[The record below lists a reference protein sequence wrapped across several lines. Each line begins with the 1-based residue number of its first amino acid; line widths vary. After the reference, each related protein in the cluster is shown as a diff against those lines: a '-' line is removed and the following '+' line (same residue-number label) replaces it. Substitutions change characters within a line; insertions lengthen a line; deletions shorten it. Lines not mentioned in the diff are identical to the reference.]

1 MTDASTVA
9 ERVSDLLGVPCGGV
23 RRVSGGDISEA
34 WLVETDQGQVFAKT
48 MPGTPTGSFT
58 IEAAGLDWLREPGAV
73 AVPKVLGVDEA
84 ILILDHVPEGRPS
97 RATAEQLGVGLAAL
111 HTAGA
116 DGFGSVPPGGGTA
129 GFIARLG
136 VTDMACATWPEFFVT
151 HRLEPLSLE
160 AERRGMLPDG
170 ARRRIDR
177 ICGRL
182 EDPGDDLAG
191 PPEPPARLHGDLW
204 GGNVLWGAD
213 GRAWLI
219 DPAAYGGH
227 RETDLAMMHL
237 FGGFPEATF
246 AAYDEV
252 APPAEGRDER
262 IRLHQLLPLLV
273 HACLFGGSYG
283 AQADQ
288 VARAYS

>member
-1 MTDASTVA
+1 MTDVSTVA
-9 ERVSDLLGVPCGGV
+9 GRVSDLLGVSCAGI

-34 WLVETDQGQVFAKT
+34 WLVETDHGRVFAKT
-48 MPGTPTGSFT
+48 MPGAPSESLA
-58 IEAAGLDWLREPGAV
+58 IEAAGLDWLRQPGSV
-73 AVPKVLGVDEA
+73 AVPEVLGVDDVILVLAYIAEA
-84 ILILDHVPEGRPS
+84 APS
-97 RATAEQLGVGLAAL
+97 RSAAEQLGVGLAGL
-111 HTAGA
+111 HAAGA
-116 DGFGSVPPGGGTA
+116 DGFGSVPPNGGTA
-129 GFIARLG
+129 GFLGRLG
-136 VTDMACATWPEFFVT
+136 VTDTVCDTWPEFFVT

-160 AERRGMLPDG
+160 AERRAVLPDG
-170 ARRRIDR
+170 ARGRIDR
-177 ICGRL
+177 ICERL
-182 EDPGDDLAG
+182 RDPDDDLAG

-246 AAYDEV
+246 AAYDE
-252 APPAEGRDER
+252 ALPPAEGRDDR
-262 IRLHQLLPLLV
+262 IGLHQLPPLLV

-283 AQADQ
+283 DQ
-288 VARAYS
+288 VDRVARNYC